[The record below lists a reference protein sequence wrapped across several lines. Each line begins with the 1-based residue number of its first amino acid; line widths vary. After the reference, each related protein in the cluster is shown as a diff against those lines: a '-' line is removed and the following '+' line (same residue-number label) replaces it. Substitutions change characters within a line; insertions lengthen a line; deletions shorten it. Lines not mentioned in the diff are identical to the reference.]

1 MEART
6 PDPDPCRGY
15 TALNPGF
22 CYQDKKHGDWEHRDL
37 HNMYGMLYT
46 MATHQGQLVRADS
59 TRRPFILTRSAFAGS
74 QRYRCTGTANVP
86 PDPELLGPDLNLR
99 ARKPPK
105 DMDPSWEKLPKQL
118 FSLSVKKNL
127 LSYRFS

>member
-1 MEART
+1 MLFLT
-6 PDPDPCRGY
+6 
-15 TALNPGF
+15 LVV

-74 QRYRCTGTANVP
+74 QRYQ
-86 PDPELLGPDLNLR
+86 
-99 ARKPPK
+99 
-105 DMDPSWEKLPKQL
+105 QL
-118 FSLSVKKNL
+118 VV
-127 LSYRFS
+127 RI